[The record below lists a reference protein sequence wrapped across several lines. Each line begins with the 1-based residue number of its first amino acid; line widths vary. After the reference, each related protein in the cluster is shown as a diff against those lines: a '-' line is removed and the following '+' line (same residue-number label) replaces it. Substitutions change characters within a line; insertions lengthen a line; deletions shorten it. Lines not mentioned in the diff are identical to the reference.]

1 MYEEL
6 TIYIAVCDDEQ
17 ADREQIAGLAAEIC
31 EMEKIHAEISCY
43 ANAEKLLQELEK
55 GKNNDLL
62 LMDVVMPV
70 QNGIPPFDGRIG
82 RNAFE
87 SGLYPVPSEFFSELP
102 LCS

>member
-70 QNGIPPFDGRIG
+70 QNGIP
-82 RNAFE
+82 AFRWKNWKE
-87 SGLYPVPSEFFSELP
+87 CFWIRALSGAIRVF
-102 LCS
+102 